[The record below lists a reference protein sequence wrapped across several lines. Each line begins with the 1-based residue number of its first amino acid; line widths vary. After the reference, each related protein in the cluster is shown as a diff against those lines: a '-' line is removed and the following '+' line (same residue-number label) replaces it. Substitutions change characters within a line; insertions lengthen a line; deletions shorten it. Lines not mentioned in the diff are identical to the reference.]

1 MVVIVDA
8 IVVVVVVVDVV
19 ANFFLGASA
28 FADVAVANVVG
39 FGSTASASPPHV
51 RRYVL

>member
-8 IVVVVVVVDVV
+8 IVVVVVVV
-19 ANFFLGASA
+19 AISSLGASA